1 MSICKPERS
10 SRSSS
15 VASGA
20 GAVAGGG
27 GGGGE
32 SFATIGGGGGGGRT
46 GPTGGHGNFGGSGGV
61 GGAGRGGR
69 GLAAE
74 SCLDT
79 GNRSGFFNNG
89 GAYLEAHPDFRP
101 KHWAETCV
109 PLVFEGAAVQKA
121 RGDLRDR
128 AVALGYALTDDPDV
142 HAVVDGQRVE
152 PARLGAERV
161 AFLLPEGGSHIEL
174 RSRTFIPAH
183 ITPENP
189 DTRSLGLCVFR
200 LQIDG
205 EVAALDDEAQFRSG
219 WNELERTGA
228 FRAWPT
234 ATLVVRSHAA
244 AGRNAARGH

>member
-1 MSICKPERS
+1 VR
-10 SRSSS
+10 
-15 VASGA
+15 
-20 GAVAGGG
+20 
-27 GGGGE
+27 
-32 SFATIGGGGGGGRT
+32 
-46 GPTGGHGNFGGSGGV
+46 
-61 GGAGRGGR
+61 
-69 GLAAE
+69 AE
-74 SCLDT
+74 SYLDT